1 MSDPKKVVSML
12 AAETKVTLFT
22 IEGEI
27 LELKHD
33 GPHDT
38 TKLAEFLTPQ
48 LSGGNV
54 IEIDLNDYLTIHRA
68 IVPEGYEN
76 TGIVM
81 THIIDGVEVQGI
93 FYPSSVAVAVQH
105 EGEEVVIPKVEKLE
119 KHAQR
124 ANAENSP
131 AVRNFLKRMAPVAK
145 DRLHSAEDL
154 MDFIEKSELP
164 ITNDGKIIGY
174 KKVNKRANGMFVD
187 VHSGKIEQQVGSH
200 VWMDIDGVDPSRNV
214 SCSHGLHIANLGYL
228 RGFSGNHTLIVL
240 VDPAN
245 FIAVP
250 HGETNKARVCAYDVI
265 GVMTAGGHD
274 LVSSGSYVQEDQTF
288 ESLIKDAVAGRTIQ
302 PFEAVK
308 VGKKT
313 ILERKPIHG
322 AELPPANLE
331 SATAETKESKGK
343 SLNTDPDVNPVQ
355 KTKQKDIAKMAR
367 KATGSNP
374 WDNLPSEAEAAFKAL
389 QGGQS
394 KAEVARGANT
404 STRTLGR
411 WMNKYDYDGWAKVA
425 EGSITVAQRA
435 RQLFVNSS
443 FAALVEFR
451 KAKKKGWAAL
461 GFSKKEISEI
471 EKATA

>member
-145 DRLHSAEDL
+145 DRLHST
-154 MDFIEKSELP
+154 SES
-164 ITNDGKIIGY
+164 I
-174 KKVNKRANGMFVD
+174 F
-187 VHSGKIEQQVGSH
+187 
-200 VWMDIDGVDPSRNV
+200 
-214 SCSHGLHIANLGYL
+214 
-228 RGFSGNHTLIVL
+228 
-240 VDPAN
+240 
-245 FIAVP
+245 
-250 HGETNKARVCAYDVI
+250 
-265 GVMTAGGHD
+265 
-274 LVSSGSYVQEDQTF
+274 
-288 ESLIKDAVAGRTIQ
+288 
-302 PFEAVK
+302 
-308 VGKKT
+308 
-313 ILERKPIHG
+313 
-322 AELPPANLE
+322 
-331 SATAETKESKGK
+331 
-343 SLNTDPDVNPVQ
+343 
-355 KTKQKDIAKMAR
+355 
-367 KATGSNP
+367 
-374 WDNLPSEAEAAFKAL
+374 LPS
-389 QGGQS
+389 
-394 KAEVARGANT
+394 
-404 STRTLGR
+404 
-411 WMNKYDYDGWAKVA
+411 
-425 EGSITVAQRA
+425 
-435 RQLFVNSS
+435 
-443 FAALVEFR
+443 LV
-451 KAKKKGWAAL
+451 
-461 GFSKKEISEI
+461 
-471 EKATA
+471 